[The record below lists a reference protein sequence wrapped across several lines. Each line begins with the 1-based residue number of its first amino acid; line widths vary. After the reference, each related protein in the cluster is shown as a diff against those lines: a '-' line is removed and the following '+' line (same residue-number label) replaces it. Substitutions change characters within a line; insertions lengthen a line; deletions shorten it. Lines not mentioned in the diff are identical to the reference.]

1 MSENTNTARPKMSTP
16 IKGHIKPGTQLKP
29 GTAAHTALLKSAG
42 LAPATKE
49 KPTNKKPVVSK

>member
-1 MSENTNTARPKMSTP
+1 MSEATNTARPKKPATVT
-16 IKGHIKPGTQLKP
+16 GHTFEK

>member
-1 MSENTNTARPKMSTP
+1 MSEATNTSRPKKPATVT
-16 IKGHIKPGTQLKP
+16 GHTFKK

-49 KPTNKKPVVSK
+49 KPVTKKPVVMK

>member
-1 MSENTNTARPKMSTP
+1 MPKPVT
-16 IKGHIKPGTQLKP
+16 GHTFKK

-49 KPTNKKPVVSK
+49 KPVTKKPEVTDPKRPYKN

>member
-1 MSENTNTARPKMSTP
+1 MSEATNTARPRKPATVT
-16 IKGHIKPGTQLKP
+16 GHTFKK

-49 KPTNKKPVVSK
+49 KSVTKKPTITK